1 MTERTVADHRR
12 VLRDRVPL
20 IDLRAPTE
28 FADGAFPGAV
38 NLPLLTDAERAAVGT
53 RYKAC
58 GQQAAI
64 ELGHSLVSGATRA
77 ARIDAWRAF
86 VAAHPTAMLYCWRG
100 GLRSQIA
107 QDWLRD
113 CDVHIPRIVGGYKA
127 LRRTCLAS
135 IDEFCAAT
143 QLLVLG
149 GRTGSGKTEL
159 LNEFPTSL
167 DLERLAN
174 HRGSAFGAAFTPQ
187 PTPIAFENAL
197 AVAMLRAPAGATILV
212 EDESR
217 TIGRLALPDALHEAI
232 QAAPVAV
239 LDVGRDERAARI
251 LRDYVEA
258 PLSSGVT
265 AEDLHARFGA
275 AADRIRRR
283 LGGVRHAHVR
293 RSIADAF
300 APGAS
305 ADAHLRWITAL
316 LEWYYDP
323 MYEHQLTIKRSR
335 VLVSGDI
342 ATVREYLTTHLAN
355 DRSAPR

>member
-1 MTERTVADHRR
+1 MAERIVADHRR
-12 VLRDRVPL
+12 VLRDHVPL

-28 FADGAFPGAV
+28 FAQGAFPAAV

-64 ELGHSLVSGATRA
+64 ELGHSLVAGATRA

-86 VAAHPTAMLYCWRG
+86 IAANPSALLYCWRG

-107 QDWLRD
+107 QDWLREAGL
-113 CDVHIPRIVGGYKA
+113 DVARIRGGYKA
-127 LRRTCLAS
+127 LRRVCIGVIEEFSAS
-135 IDEFCAAT
+135 T
-143 QLLVLG
+143 RLLVLG

-159 LNEFPTSL
+159 LNAFDASI

-174 HRGSAFGAAFTPQ
+174 HRGSAFGAAFSPQ
-187 PTPIAFENAL
+187 PTPIAFENGL
-197 AVAMLRAPAGATILV
+197 AIAMLRVPSRTAVLF

-217 TIGRLALPDALHEAI
+217 TIGRLALPDALHTAL

-239 LDVGRDERAARI
+239 LDVGRQERAARI

-258 PLSSGVT
+258 PLGSGI
-265 AEDLHARFGA
+265 APERLQARFVA
-275 AADRIRRR
+275 ANDRIARR
-283 LGGVRHAHVR
+283 LGGLRHARVKQ
-293 RSIADAF
+293 SIDDAF
-300 APGAS
+300 ASTSPH
-305 ADAHLRWITAL
+305 AHLTWIEQL

-323 MYEHQLTIKRSR
+323 MYDHQLTSKKSR
-335 VLVSGDI
+335 VIVQGD
-342 ATVREYLTTHLAN
+342 ATVVRDFLAN
-355 DRSAPR
+355 AIS

>member
-28 FADGAFPGAV
+28 FAQGAFPGAV

-77 ARIDAWRAF
+77 ERVDAWRAF
-86 VAAHPTAMLYCWRG
+86 VAANPNAMLYCWRG

-113 CDVHIPRIVGGYKA
+113 CGVDVPRIVGGYKA
-127 LRRTCLAS
+127 LRHACLAS
-135 IDEFCAAT
+135 IDEFCASAR
-143 QLLVLG
+143 LLVLG
-149 GRTGSGKTEL
+149 GHTGSGKTEL
-159 LNEFPTSL
+159 LNEFPTSI

-197 AVAMLRAPAGATILV
+197 AVAMLRAPVDATILV

-217 TIGRLALPDALHEAI
+217 TIGRLALPEALHAAI
-232 QAAPVAV
+232 EAAPVAV
-239 LDVGRDERAARI
+239 LEVGRAERAARI
-251 LRDYVEA
+251 LRDYVQA
-258 PLSSGVT
+258 PLSNGVT
-265 AEDLHARFGA
+265 AAELHARFAA

-283 LGGVRHAHVR
+283 LGGARHSDIR
-293 RSIADAF
+293 RSIDEAF
-300 APGAS
+300 APS
-305 ADAHLRWITAL
+305 TPADAHLRWITAL

-323 MYEHQLTIKRSR
+323 MYDHQLTAKRSR
-335 VLVSGDI
+335 VVVSGGV
-342 ATVREYLTTHLAN
+342 ATVRSYLSNALC
-355 DRSAPR
+355 R